1 MRSTHKLEPIS
12 WRADEHGPSGPEA
25 DAAARPRRRRRAALA
40 ALAGLVVVGSGFVAG
55 SFALAAWLSQGSGS
69 GAARSATSADSAI
82 SAEAYVA
89 DLFPGAHSTVAVR
102 VTNPNDF
109 PVVVRSFAAG
119 AAVVTAGGCPAGTV
133 TTDARIDTPTG
144 LFQRDGTTVVIPARG
159 FGAYTLDTHMGVA
172 PPDSCQSQT
181 FTIPL
186 TGSLASAAGRTP

>member
-69 GAARSATSADSAI
+69 GAARSATSADSVI
-82 SAEAYVA
+82 SAEGYVA

-109 PVVVRSFAAG
+109 PVVVRSLAAG
-119 AAVVTAGGCPAGTV
+119 AAVATAAGCPAGTV
-133 TTDARIDTPTG
+133 TTDARADTPTG
-144 LFQRDGTTVVIPARG
+144 LFQRGGTTVVIPAHG
-159 FGAYTLDTHMGVA
+159 FGVYALDTHMGAA

-186 TGSLASAAGRTP
+186 SASLASAAGMTP